1 VSKVT
6 GASATPVQL
15 FDIMSMRLHLAAVI
29 LAAGR
34 ARRMGKP
41 KLLLPWHGSTIIA
54 HEIETWRNIE
64 RSNGNGHSGAEVRV
78 VVGAKPDP
86 IQDELDRLHF
96 PEDSRIVNANPDDGM
111 FSSIRCAARANW
123 PNELTHFAII
133 LGDQPHLKRTTL
145 QKVLHIAEEEF
156 DTICQPRHR
165 SKIGHPVII
174 PRKTFVQLAD
184 AKVERLCDFLTDRN
198 VELIDVDDPG
208 LELDIDVAA
217 DYEQALKVEQQAM
230 MHH

>member
-1 VSKVT
+1 
-6 GASATPVQL
+6 
-15 FDIMSMRLHLAAVI
+15 MRLHLAVVI

-54 HEIETWRNIE
+54 HEIETWRTIE
-64 RSNGNGHSGAEVRV
+64 RPNGNGNSGAEVRV
-78 VVGAKPDP
+78 VVGARPDP

-96 PEDSRIVNANPDDGM
+96 PENSRIVNANPDDGM
-111 FSSIRCAARANW
+111 FSSIRCAARVKWAE
-123 PNELTHFAII
+123 ELTHFAII

-156 DTICQPRHR
+156 DSICQPRHG
-165 SKIGHPVII
+165 SKLAHPVIL
-174 PRKTFVQLAD
+174 PRNFFVQLAD
-184 AKVERLCDFLTDRN
+184 TKFEKLSEFLADQDVEP
-198 VELIDVDDPG
+198 VDVDDPG

-217 DYEQALKVEQQAM
+217 DYEQALKVEQQAIA
-230 MHH
+230 HH